1 VRLWETETHI
11 VPPRDFLPG
20 GFTEDLDHGADMGDG
35 FGRGAQERN
44 QAFPWI
50 LPDHSQPSI
59 FFNGLV
65 DDRVPV
71 DLFINQIQIVI
82 QSKKSGQEP
91 FFDSF
96 VEEEFSNLPDRK
108 NLIRRMNNIVIE
120 DFGKSKELSAFQG
133 MLK

>member
-1 VRLWETETHI
+1 
-11 VPPRDFLPG
+11 
-20 GFTEDLDHGADMGDG
+20 
-35 FGRGAQERN
+35 
-44 QAFPWI
+44 
-50 LPDHSQPSI
+50 
-59 FFNGLV
+59 V